1 MSSEKKV
8 LKTCAALWIAPVN
21 TIYRVGFG
29 RRKTDTLHCPWLHHS
44 VLCSIH
50 FTAERGTA
58 LRRWKAPSIS
68 LIVWQGQFI
77 SAHSPSSDRN
87 QLTHCLAYPTQG
99 GSLQL
104 LQLSAFFQSRTSF
117 FLELCFFF
125 PISRL
130 MKQCHSIRA
139 FYYGLSQKAAVT
151 WFSPPPPTF
160 SHFCMLIPINRIWW
174 YWR

>member
-1 MSSEKKV
+1 MFEKMWNISVVRSFNLCLQVSSEKKV
-8 LKTCAALWIAPVN
+8 LKTRATWWIAPVH
-21 TIYRVGFG
+21 TVYWVGFG

-77 SAHSPSSDRN
+77 SARSPSSDRN

-104 LQLSAFFQSRTSF
+104 LQLSAFFP
-117 FLELCFFF
+117 EPYFFF
-125 PISRL
+125 FFFWNYDFFF
-130 MKQCHSIRA
+130 H
-139 FYYGLSQKAAVT
+139 F
-151 WFSPPPPTF
+151 TF
-160 SHFCMLIPINRIWW
+160 DETMSL
-174 YWR
+174 

>member
-1 MSSEKKV
+1 MLSEKKV
-8 LKTCAALWIAPVN
+8 LKTCATSWIAPVN
-21 TIYRVGFG
+21 TVYWVGFG

-104 LQLSAFFQSRTSF
+104 LQLSAFFPSYTSF
-117 FLELCFFF
+117 FSGIMIFFF
-125 PISRL
+125 FISRL
-130 MKQCHSIRA
+130 MRQCHSKRA
-139 FYYGLSQKAAVT
+139 FYYSLSQKAAVT
-151 WFSPPPPTF
+151 WFFLPIFTF
-160 SHFCMLIPINRIWW
+160 LHANPN
-174 YWR
+174 

>member
-1 MSSEKKV
+1 M
-8 LKTCAALWIAPVN
+8 APVN
-21 TIYRVGFG
+21 TVYWVGFG

-104 LQLSAFFQSRTSF
+104 LQLSAFFQSHTSF
-117 FLELCFFF
+117 FFWNYDFFF
-125 PISRL
+125 SFHVWWNNVTLR
-130 MKQCHSIRA
+130 
-139 FYYGLSQKAAVT
+139 GLSIIACHKKQLLHG
-151 WFSPPPPTF
+151 FSSPF
-160 SHFCMLIPINRIWW
+160 SHFCTLIPINRIWW
-174 YWR
+174 YLR